1 MKTILKWPGGKEKE
15 LPIIQ
20 KYMPEYTGQFIEPFV
35 GGGAVFFNVDNEQCY
50 INDKS
55 YELINLYNCIKRKNA
70 DMINFMYKEIRE
82 FYSIGV
88 FVENYNEDVLKFYRN
103 EITIDGFLYKYNRY
117 FLSLAGEYNVLFLK
131 ELRRNLNNKRTRTRT
146 LEDKNSNI
154 TDKDILENMEADM
167 KSAYYMY
174 IRYLHNHS
182 AKLSCGQQAAIF
194 FFIREYCYS
203 SMFRYNQKG
212 EFNVPYGGISYNK
225 KNLKKKFE
233 YLLSEELSKKLCTAN
248 ISCMDFEKFLY
259 DVSVKKD
266 DFIFLDPPYDTEFS
280 TYSQNKFGPEEQIRL
295 CRFLKQTPAKIMLII
310 KNTDFINKLYENDFE
325 IIKFRKKYSVNF
337 MNRNDCQAEHLLILN
352 YKPVC

>member
-15 LPIIQ
+15 LPI
-20 KYMPEYTGQFIEPFV
+20 
-35 GGGAVFFNVDNEQCY
+35 
-50 INDKS
+50 
-55 YELINLYNCIKRKNA
+55 
-70 DMINFMYKEIRE
+70 
-82 FYSIGV
+82 
-88 FVENYNEDVLKFYRN
+88 
-103 EITIDGFLYKYNRY
+103 
-117 FLSLAGEYNVLFLK
+117 
-131 ELRRNLNNKRTRTRT
+131 NLNNKRTRTRT

-154 TDKDILENMEADM
+154 TDKDILENMEAGM

>member
-20 KYMPEYTGQFIEPFV
+20 KYMPEYTGRFIEPFV

-70 DMINFMYKEIRE
+70 DMINFLYKEIRE

-117 FLSLAGEYNVLFLK
+117 FLSLAGEYNILFLK
-131 ELRRNLNNKRTRTRT
+131 ELKRNLNNKRTRTRT
-146 LEDKNSNI
+146 LESKKSNI
-154 TDKDILENMEADM
+154 TDKDILENMEAGM

-182 AKLSCGQQAAIF
+182 AKLSCGQQAAVF

>member
-154 TDKDILENMEADM
+154 TDKDILENMEAGM

-325 IIKFRKKYSVNF
+325 IIKFRKNIPS
-337 MNRNDCQAEHLLILN
+337 IL
-352 YKPVC
+352 

>member
-146 LEDKNSNI
+146 LEDKHSNI
-154 TDKDILENMEADM
+154 TDKDILENMEAGM

>member
-154 TDKDILENMEADM
+154 TDKDILENMEAGM

>member
-131 ELRRNLNNKRTRTRT
+131 ELKRNLNNKRTRTRT

-154 TDKDILENMEADM
+154 TDKDILENMEAGM

-266 DFIFLDPPYDTEFS
+266 DFIFLVPPYDTEFS

>member
-154 TDKDILENMEADM
+154 TDKDILENMEAGM

-266 DFIFLDPPYDTEFS
+266 DFIFLDPPYDTE
-280 TYSQNKFGPEEQIRL
+280 I
-295 CRFLKQTPAKIMLII
+295 
-310 KNTDFINKLYENDFE
+310 
-325 IIKFRKKYSVNF
+325 
-337 MNRNDCQAEHLLILN
+337 
-352 YKPVC
+352 

>member
-20 KYMPEYTGQFIEPFV
+20 KYMPEYTGRFIEPFV

-70 DMINFMYKEIRE
+70 DMINFLYKEIRE

-117 FLSLAGEYNVLFLK
+117 FLSLAGEYNILFLK
-131 ELRRNLNNKRTRTRT
+131 ELKRNLNNKRTRTRT
-146 LEDKNSNI
+146 LESKKSNI
-154 TDKDILENMEADM
+154 TDKDILENMEAGM

-182 AKLSCGQQAAIF
+182 AKLSCGQQAAVF

-225 KNLKKKFE
+225 KNLKKKF
-233 YLLSEELSKKLCTAN
+233 YSG
-248 ISCMDFEKFLY
+248 
-259 DVSVKKD
+259 SVVK
-266 DFIFLDPPYDTEFS
+266 T
-280 TYSQNKFGPEEQIRL
+280 QI
-295 CRFLKQTPAKIMLII
+295 
-310 KNTDFINKLYENDFE
+310 
-325 IIKFRKKYSVNF
+325 
-337 MNRNDCQAEHLLILN
+337 
-352 YKPVC
+352 

>member
-20 KYMPEYTGQFIEPFV
+20 KYMPEYTGRFIEPFV

-70 DMINFMYKEIRE
+70 DMINFLYKEIRE

-154 TDKDILENMEADM
+154 TDKDILENMEAGM

>member
-88 FVENYNEDVLKFYRN
+88 FVENHNEDVLKFYRN

-131 ELRRNLNNKRTRTRT
+131 ELKRNLNNKRTRTRT

-154 TDKDILENMEADM
+154 TDKDILENMEAGM

-248 ISCMDFEKFLY
+248 ISCMNFEKFLY

>member
-20 KYMPEYTGQFIEPFV
+20 KYMPEYTGRFIEPFV

-70 DMINFMYKEIRE
+70 DMINFLYKEIRE

-117 FLSLAGEYNVLFLK
+117 FLSLAGEYNILFLK
-131 ELRRNLNNKRTRTRT
+131 ELKRNLNNKRTCTRT
-146 LEDKNSNI
+146 LESKKSNI
-154 TDKDILENMEADM
+154 TDKDILENMEAGM

-182 AKLSCGQQAAIF
+182 AKLSCGQQAAVF

-233 YLLSEELSKKLCTAN
+233 YLLSEELSKK
-248 ISCMDFEKFLY
+248 IM
-259 DVSVKKD
+259 
-266 DFIFLDPPYDTEFS
+266 
-280 TYSQNKFGPEEQIRL
+280 YSKY
-295 CRFLKQTPAKIMLII
+295 
-310 KNTDFINKLYENDFE
+310 KLYGF
-325 IIKFRKKYSVNF
+325 
-337 MNRNDCQAEHLLILN
+337 
-352 YKPVC
+352 